1 MQYDHNNK
9 AGNAGDI
16 FKHTALIAAL
26 NAMPNTGRS
35 VRFVDLFAGYAVNPI
50 LSGNQWQQGIGRI
63 HRECNRTDNEA
74 ISCYRDWYLS
84 RPSLVGSVY
93 PGSSLIAQD
102 VITAR
107 GQQVAL
113 TLYDISAA
121 PIDNLRCVYDGC
133 GHDIHHRA
141 AEIGDTGINNADFL
155 FIDPPGLKSDNQPDY
170 PTLDELLAFTEQA
183 PAAAS
188 FFWLPISK
196 TNNAE
201 PEMTTLSARGFSVS
215 AVVWGEHYATGS
227 TIGCVI
233 AYRTSEEGVQQVRDT
248 LGEMFRLTG
257 WEAGRGALVTH
268 H

>member
-26 NAMPNTGRS
+26 NALPNTS
-35 VRFVDLFAGYAVNPI
+35 QTFRFVDLFAGYAVNPI

-63 HRECNRTDNEA
+63 YRKCDNTDNQA
-74 ISCYRDWYLS
+74 VCSYHNWYLS
-84 RPSLVGSVY
+84 RPSLVGGVY

-107 GQQVAL
+107 GQEVVMA
-113 TLYDISAA
+113 LYDISAA
-121 PIDNLRCVYDGC
+121 PIDNLRRVYDGC
-133 GHDIHHRA
+133 DHDIHHRA
-141 AEIGDTGINNADFL
+141 AELTDSDIQSADFL
-155 FIDPPGLKSDNQPDY
+155 FIDPPGLQSDSQPGY
-170 PTLDELLAFTEQA
+170 PTLDALLAFSEQT
-183 PAAAS
+183 PTAAS

-196 TNNAE
+196 TNTAE
-201 PEMTTLSARGFSVS
+201 SEMETLRAQGFSVS

-233 AYRTSEEGVQQVRDT
+233 AYRASGAGVEQVQDT
-248 LGEMFRLTG
+248 LDEMFRLTG
-257 WEAGRGALVTH
+257 WEAGRGASVTH
-268 H
+268 Q